1 MPNEKTNPLIGVI
14 GGFPEQLF
22 VIVRWMIAAQLWKQ
36 ALGAMLLAPLV
47 GFLAFD
53 LQLFPAAATNLN
65 QFTVRFGGIF
75 LTFINLL
82 VPPVVAFSVFVGIVS
97 NTDLGSVRRVGLT
110 AIATY
115 ACTTIFAVTLGAL
128 LAKGLMPFA
137 VSLIDPR
144 LIEVTLASA
153 GDIPSS
159 SGTPSL
165 LSILGE
171 LVPRGNLLAPF
182 LEGNLL
188 QIISIAVAAGVGTL
202 AIMNMTD
209 GSMVTTG
216 GPNCRV
222 WNGTVSAI
230 AIVDHGA
237 RATRDI
243 RFHVRRNRETTERPG
258 HVRDYWLCP
267 RNFPRFGSVDGC
279 LRNWYQDHSP
289 DDDIRNRS
297 SCPCATVDHVFNS
310 EFIRGNALYH
320 EGRRGWFWCRS

>member
-1 MPNEKTNPLIGVI
+1 MLNGKANPLIDVI

-36 ALGAMLLAPLV
+36 ALGAMLLAPLM

-53 LQLFPAAATNLN
+53 LQLFPAVATELN
-65 QFTVRFGGIF
+65 EFTVRFGGVF

-144 LIEVTLASA
+144 LIEITLASA

-171 LVPRGNLLAPF
+171 LLSL
-182 LEGNLL
+182 
-188 QIISIAVAAGVGTL
+188 IHI
-202 AIMNMTD
+202 
-209 GSMVTTG
+209 
-216 GPNCRV
+216 
-222 WNGTVSAI
+222 
-230 AIVDHGA
+230 
-237 RATRDI
+237 
-243 RFHVRRNRETTERPG
+243 
-258 HVRDYWLCP
+258 
-267 RNFPRFGSVDGC
+267 
-279 LRNWYQDHSP
+279 
-289 DDDIRNRS
+289 
-297 SCPCATVDHVFNS
+297 
-310 EFIRGNALYH
+310 
-320 EGRRGWFWCRS
+320 